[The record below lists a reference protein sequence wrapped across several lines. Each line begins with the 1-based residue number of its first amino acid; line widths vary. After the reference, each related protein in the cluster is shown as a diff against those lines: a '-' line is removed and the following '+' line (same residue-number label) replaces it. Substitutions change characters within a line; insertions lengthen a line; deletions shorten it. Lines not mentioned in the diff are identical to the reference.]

1 VNSPTTTTAVSS
13 ILIAGRWR
21 SANGRQTFRATNP
34 ATGVELAGAYPISD
48 WTDCEGIL
56 AAAAAA
62 FASLRALP
70 AEQIAAFLTR
80 YADRIEAR
88 ADEITSKASEE
99 TALAVA
105 PRLRD
110 VELPRTVNQLRQ
122 AALAAVNASWRLPTI
137 DSKANIRSYLAP
149 LGPVVVFGP
158 NNFPLAFN
166 GVAGG
171 DFAAAIAA
179 GNPVIAKAHPLHP
192 GTSRLLAEEALG
204 AIEES
209 GMPPA
214 TVQMLYHL
222 DPRDGERLV
231 ADRRVGAIGFTGGRS
246 SGLKLKAA
254 ADHVGKPI
262 FLELSSIN
270 PVIVLPGALE
280 ERAEQIA
287 TDFAASCLMA
297 SGQFCTSPG
306 LLLLIASPG
315 SDHLIRQIADKFAA
329 AAPGPL
335 LSADVASTLRTNI
348 ARLRESGAELLTGD
362 QAASL
367 PGHRHANTLLR
378 ISGQQFLDQ
387 PETFQTEVFGNA
399 SMVVVAKDSAE
410 AVRVTA
416 HFEGALTGSIYSQTT
431 GQDDADYAVLADLL
445 RWRVGRLLNDKMPTG
460 VAVSPAM
467 NHGGPFPATGHP
479 QFTSV
484 GIPASLRRFTM
495 LQCFD
500 NVRADRLPA
509 VLRDKSPG
517 SQPWRLIDG
526 LLTQGDVAL

>member
-1 VNSPTTTTAVSS
+1 MNSPTTTAVSP

-21 SANGRQTFRATNP
+21 SANGRQTFSATNP
-34 ATGVELAGAYPISD
+34 ATGAKLEGVYPISD
-48 WTDCEGIL
+48 WSDCEDSL

-62 FASLRALP
+62 FTSLRSVP

-88 ADEITSKASEE
+88 ADELSAKASEE

-105 PRLRD
+105 PRLRE

-122 AALAAVNASWRLPTI
+122 AALAAVNSSWRLPTI

-149 LGPVVVFGP
+149 LGPVIVFGP

-171 DFAAAIAA
+171 DFAAAIA
-179 GNPVIAKAHPLHP
+179 PLHP

-204 AIEES
+204 AIQDS
-209 GMPPA
+209 GVPSA

-222 DPRDGERLV
+222 DPHDGERLV
-231 ADRRVGAIGFTGGRS
+231 ADRRVGAIGFTGGKT

-254 ADHVGKPI
+254 ADRVGKPI
-262 FLELSSIN
+262 YLELSSIN
-270 PVIVLPGALE
+270 PVIVLPGAIE

-287 TDFAASCLMA
+287 SDFSASCLMA
-297 SGQFCTSPG
+297 AGQFCTSPG
-306 LLLLIASPG
+306 LLLLIASPE

-329 AAPGPL
+329 TTPGPL
-335 LSADVASTLRTNI
+335 LSADVANTLRTNI
-348 ARLRESGAELLTGD
+348 ARLRESGAELLIGD
-362 QAASL
+362 AAAAL

-378 ISGQQFLDQ
+378 ITGQQFLDQ

-399 SMVVVAKDSAE
+399 SMVVVAKDLAE
-410 AVRVTA
+410 AVHVIE

-431 GQDDADYAVLADLL
+431 GRDDADYAALADLL

-479 QFTSV
+479 HFTSV

-509 VLRDKSPG
+509 VLQDKSPV

-526 LLTQGDVAL
+526 LLTQGDVSQ